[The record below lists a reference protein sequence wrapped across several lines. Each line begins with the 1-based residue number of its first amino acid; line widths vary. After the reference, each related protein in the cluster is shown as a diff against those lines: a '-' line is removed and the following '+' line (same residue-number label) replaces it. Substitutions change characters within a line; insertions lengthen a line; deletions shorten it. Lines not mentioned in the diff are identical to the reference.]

1 MQKPTNILVTLVVV
15 ILALVIVY
23 YFFLRPRMQK
33 SPMMPPME
41 NVGITVEEPMPSEE
55 AAG

>member
-33 SPMMPPME
+33 SPMMPME
-41 NVGITVEEPMPSEE
+41 NVGITVEEPMPGE
-55 AAG
+55 AAE